1 MIILI
6 YGNDSYRIRGKVK
19 SLVDGQEVVF
29 DFEEQKNAYP
39 LLIDSLKQRSLFE
52 NKKTII
58 AKGLLKNIKSI
69 KEVVS
74 LVGDTTLIILENNV
88 PAKYKKIAD
97 EEYRFDLLNGVELV
111 NWINTE
117 VSKRGGKINDL
128 AIRKMTEYFN
138 NDLWRI
144 SNEIDKLISYKNG
157 EVILASDVELLARA
171 DIENNIFQTI
181 DAIASKNRKTS
192 LKLIYSHIEKGDVV
206 PYLFS
211 MIFFQFRNLIT
222 VKDAQKFGLK
232 NIGMNPYIFSKIS
245 AQSKSFNFDE
255 LVNYYSKLSLNDY
268 YVKTG
273 QIDPSIALDLFIF
286 KL

>member
-255 LVNYYSKLSLNDY
+255 LVNYYSKLFLNDY